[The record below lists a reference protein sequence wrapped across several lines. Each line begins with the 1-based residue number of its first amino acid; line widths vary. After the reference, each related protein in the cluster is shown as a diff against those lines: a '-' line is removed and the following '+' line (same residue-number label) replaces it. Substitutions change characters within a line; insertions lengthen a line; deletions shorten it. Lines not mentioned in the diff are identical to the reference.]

1 MDIQKFFDEMNI
13 SDIEKN
19 LRVHAST
26 LVSDRIYSLLQNYS
40 NGNMTDSELL
50 NSIADCL
57 QSADNLAGQYDM
69 TEENIIT
76 ISEIAKSIVDTT
88 KNGKT
93 DYAYSLERA
102 QVIAINEVNR
112 SSNAYSHD
120 MAKKMGYSMHK
131 WVSHGDKLTRSDHRK
146 ANGQWHP
153 IDIPFQI
160 GKYKM
165 LYPMD
170 TSYGAPIDEIINCRC
185 VETFFARDTHV
196 V

>member
-1 MDIQKFFDEMNI
+1 MNIQKFFDEMNI
-13 SDIEKN
+13 SDMEKV
-19 LRVHAST
+19 LRIHASKII
-26 LVSDRIYSLLQNYS
+26 SERIYSLLQNYS
-40 NGNMTDSELL
+40 NGNMSDSEFL
-50 NSIADCL
+50 NSIVECL
-57 QSADNLAGQYDM
+57 RSADNLSGQYDM
-69 TEENIIT
+69 TEENIRI
-76 ISEIAKSIVDTT
+76 ISEIAKSVVDTT
-88 KNGKT
+88 KTGKS
-93 DYAYSLERA
+93 DYAYSMERA
-102 QVIAINEVNR
+102 QVIAVNEVNR
-112 SSNAYSHD
+112 SSNANSHD
-120 MAKKMGYSMHK
+120 IAKKMGYSMHK
-131 WVSHGDKLTRSDHRK
+131 WASHGDKLTRSDHRK

>member
-1 MDIQKFFDEMNI
+1 MNIQKFFDEMNI
-13 SDIEKN
+13 SDMEKV
-19 LRVHAST
+19 LRIQAST
-26 LVSDRIYSLLQNYS
+26 VISERIYTLLQNYS
-40 NGNMTDSELL
+40 DGHMSDSEFL
-50 NSIADCL
+50 NSIVECL
-57 QSADNLAGQYDM
+57 RSADNLSGQYDM
-69 TEENIIT
+69 TEENIRI
-76 ISEIAKSIVDTT
+76 ISEIAKSVVDTT
-88 KNGKT
+88 KTGKS
-93 DYAYSLERA
+93 DYAYSMERA

-112 SSNAYSHD
+112 SANAYSHD

-131 WVSHGDKLTRSDHRK
+131 WASHGDKLTRSDHRK

-170 TSYGAPIDEIINCRC
+170 TNYGAPIDEIINCRC